1 MNYNT
6 LKRGAVGG
14 VLALALMTT
23 AVPAPRAEAA
33 TLEEL
38 QAQIQTLIA
47 QINALKGNV
56 PGSSNLGACNPFAID
71 MTLGRSGVE
80 VTNLQKFLINK
91 GHSIPAGATGYFG
104 EQTRSALAQFQSQ
117 NGISPAVGY
126 FGPLTRGKVNAL
138 CAATQTPNTGGNSG
152 IINTGGTPSQGGVT
166 LEGEASFNNYDALEG
181 DDTNLEEGQKNV
193 SVMDVKFD
201 VEDGDARVN
210 RIDLGFTPDN
220 GNDEKKPWKTYTE
233 VSVYDG
239 SKLLKKIDA
248 SNKSNWKENNP
259 SSGSYML
266 RLSGFDWVVSE
277 DDTAEFTVKV
287 TTAGSVNG
295 ASNGE
300 VWNIFVPNNGIRAMD
315 ASKVSVYAGDTA
327 DFITI
332 DIDRGGSSDEL
343 IVRRSD
349 EDPDA
354 TTLQLKDDA
363 RSGYIKMFAFDLD
376 TDDSKS
382 DIEIRRIPVQL
393 TVSSGTVATYMRDA
407 RINVD
412 GKTFTKKTIVDG
424 ATNTM
429 TFEFAR
435 GEFVIDGGDRATV
448 EVEVEFKP
456 LAESNEGATI
466 TGTVITSG
474 IVAEGS
480 DDLSGSQLSG
490 SATGETHVMRTKG
503 IIGEAGSLGSN
514 ITSVDGTT
522 NDYGTFSV
530 QVKVTAFGQDV
541 YVPVNVNDAVTYQL
555 EDGTG
560 SAMID
565 TGTAILTSNAKEQSG
580 YFRIAEGET
589 KTLTLE
595 VTYKPGVSMTATR
608 LQLVSINFNG
618 TASAPTQTWNAIPS
632 TSYETATKTIV
643 D

>member
-1 MNYNT
+1 
-6 LKRGAVGG
+6 
-14 VLALALMTT
+14 
-23 AVPAPRAEAA
+23 
-33 TLEEL
+33 
-38 QAQIQTLIA
+38 
-47 QINALKGNV
+47 
-56 PGSSNLGACNPFAID
+56 
-71 MTLGRSGVE
+71 
-80 VTNLQKFLINK
+80 
-91 GHSIPAGATGYFG
+91 
-104 EQTRSALAQFQSQ
+104 
-117 NGISPAVGY
+117 
-126 FGPLTRGKVNAL
+126 
-138 CAATQTPNTGGNSG
+138 
-152 IINTGGTPSQGGVT
+152 
-166 LEGEASFNNYDALEG
+166 
-181 DDTNLEEGQKNV
+181 
-193 SVMDVKFD
+193 
-201 VEDGDARVN
+201 
-210 RIDLGFTPDN
+210 
-220 GNDEKKPWKTYTE
+220 
-233 VSVYDG
+233 
-239 SKLLKKIDA
+239 
-248 SNKSNWKENNP
+248 
-259 SSGSYML
+259 ML
-266 RLSGFDWVVSE
+266 RLSGIDWVVNE
-277 DDTAEFTVKV
+277 DDTVEFTVKV
-287 TTAGSVNG
+287 STANNVNG
-295 ASNGE
+295 ANNGE

-327 DFITI
+327 DFVTV

-343 IVRRSD
+343 IVKRSD

-363 RSGYIKMFAFDLD
+363 RSGYIKVFAFDLD

-382 DIEIRRIPVQL
+382 DIEIRKIPVQL
-393 TVSSGTVATYMRDA
+393 TVGSGTVATYMRDA
-407 RINVD
+407 RIIVD
-412 GKTFTKKTIVDG
+412 GKTFTKKTVVDG

-435 GEFVIDGGDRATV
+435 GEFVIDGGDRVTA

-466 TGTVITSG
+466 TGAVNTSG

-480 DDLSGSQLSG
+480 DDLSGGQLSG

-503 IIGEAGSLGSN
+503 VIGEAGSLSSN

-560 SAMID
+560 SAMVD
-565 TGTAILTSNAKEQSG
+565 TGTAILTSNAKEQGG

-608 LQLVSINFNG
+608 LQLVNINFNG